1 MERAEAPHALSAI
14 AAAAVDAMSVFMAPT
29 VRRSGENA
37 MTVHPPFIG
46 KGETWAMRVLVVEDE
61 PRMAS
66 LIRRSLEREG
76 LAADVAARGE
86 EALWMAEAIDYDA
99 IVLDVMLPG
108 ISGFETCRELREREV
123 WSPVLMLT
131 ARDAVEDRVNGLD
144 SGADDYLVK
153 PFALAELQAR
163 LRSLARRGRP
173 ARPAVLEVGD
183 LRLDPARRE
192 VRRGEKLVELSA
204 KEFALL
210 ETLMRRAGQ
219 VLTRLELIEHA
230 WDIAYENRSNVVDVY
245 IRRLRDKVD
254 RPIGRDAIETVRGAG
269 YRLREEP

>member
-1 MERAEAPHALSAI
+1 
-14 AAAAVDAMSVFMAPT
+14 
-29 VRRSGENA
+29 
-37 MTVHPPFIG
+37 
-46 KGETWAMRVLVVEDE
+46 MRVLVVEDE

-76 LAADVAARGE
+76 VAADVAGRGE

-108 ISGFETCRELREREV
+108 LSGFDTCRRLRERDV

-131 ARDAVEDRVNGLD
+131 ARDAVEDRVDGLD

-173 ARPAVLEVGD
+173 ERPAVLAAGD

-192 VRRGEKLVELSA
+192 VRRGEVPVELSA
-204 KEFALL
+204 REFALL

-219 VLTRLELIEHA
+219 VLTRLELIEHT

-254 RPIGRDAIETVRGAG
+254 RPFGRHSIETVRGAG